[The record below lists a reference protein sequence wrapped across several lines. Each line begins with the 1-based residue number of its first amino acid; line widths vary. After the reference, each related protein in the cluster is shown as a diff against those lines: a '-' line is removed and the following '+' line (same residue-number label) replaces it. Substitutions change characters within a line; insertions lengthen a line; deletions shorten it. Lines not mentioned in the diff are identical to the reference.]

1 MEHHSVIQQ
10 LADAIFEGFVKPDG
24 GQYLSRTGTIVN
36 QPSLRVR
43 KTRKAFALVREAAKG
58 AKAKRF
64 WTKACFR
71 RAVSLM
77 MKQRGLEVPMTSG
90 FNWKEWLKEQV
101 CCLHDLAQKA
111 RRNQW
116 RMDMDTSPTLPWN
129 PEDRF
134 GVSRFA
140 NHTVFV
146 LIEAWFGFQ

>member
-1 MEHHSVIQQ
+1 MERHSIIQR

-43 KTRKAFALVREAAKG
+43 KTRKAFALVRDAAKEV
-58 AKAKRF
+58 KSKRF

-71 RAVSLM
+71 QAVGLM
-77 MKQRGLEVPMTSG
+77 MKQRGLG
-90 FNWKEWLKEQV
+90 WLKEQV

-129 PEDRF
+129 TEEPF
-134 GVSRFA
+134 WGLTVA
-140 NHTVFV
+140 NHTV
-146 LIEAWFGFQ
+146 LILIACPYVFTKKTGIT